1 MTPMPIRP
9 EHRKY
14 YGHAWRKFRLELIEQ
29 AGGEICSVCLHQIKG
44 VNGAHTGHDPRDSSS
59 VVLMCPRD
67 HARHDARHR
76 MAIMRR
82 RRATATGQLWL
93 LPELEWAPFAVWE
106 IPGWIYDRIRQ
117 IPLFGGQ

>member
-1 MTPMPIRP
+1 MAIRP

-14 YGHAWRKFRLELIEQ
+14 YGAVWRRFRLELIEK
-29 AGGEICSVCLHQIKG
+29 AGGEICSVCYIELAQGIQ
-44 VNGAHTGHDPRDSSS
+44 GAHRDHDPRNNAS
-59 VVLMCPRD
+59 VILMCPGC
-67 HARHDARHR
+67 HASHDAPHR
-76 MAIMRR
+76 IAVMRR

-93 LPELEWAPFAVWE
+93 LPELEWAPYASWE